1 MTKTLRSLS
10 LLAGLA
16 IMSFAVS
23 GCTVNIGAGDNTPI
37 GNNGMMGD
45 GSAEFS
51 TMDIMFAQMMIPHH
65 EQAVSMSETALKK
78 SRNQGIL
85 KLSRQI
91 KSLQSSEKS
100 QLTYWLKA
108 TGSSMTM
115 DHDMSM
121 SGMLTV
127 KELASLK
134 RLTGTQFDRTFLQ
147 LMIKHHQG
155 ALEMLDLISDS
166 KNAEAKALAK
176 AIKSA
181 QSKEITSMK
190 LLLNKLK

>member
-1 MTKTLRSLS
+1 MFKKSIIALVSFGIILVPNAASASSHAKSLQN
-10 LLAGLA
+10 L
-16 IMSFAVS
+16 
-23 GCTVNIGAGDNTPI
+23 
-37 GNNGMMGD
+37 GMN
-45 GSAEFS
+45 E
-51 TMDIMFAQMMIPHH
+51 IMFAQMMIPHH
-65 EQAVSMSETALKK
+65 EQAISMSETALKK
-78 SRNQGIL
+78 SRNQDIL

-91 KSLQSSEKS
+91 KSLQSSETS

-108 TGSSMTM
+108 TDSSMTM
-115 DHDMSM
+115 DHDMQM

-134 RLTGTQFDRTFLQ
+134 RLTGTQFDRIFLQ

-166 KNAEAKALAK
+166 KNTEAKALAK

-181 QSKEITSMK
+181 QSKEITAMK

>member
-1 MTKTLRSLS
+1 MFKKSIIALVSFGIILVPNAASASSHAKSLQN
-10 LLAGLA
+10 L
-16 IMSFAVS
+16 
-23 GCTVNIGAGDNTPI
+23 
-37 GNNGMMGD
+37 GMN
-45 GSAEFS
+45 E
-51 TMDIMFAQMMIPHH
+51 IMFAQMMIPHH
-65 EQAVSMSETALKK
+65 EQAISMSETALKK
-78 SRNQGIL
+78 SRNQDIL

-91 KSLQSSEKS
+91 KSLQSSETS

-108 TGSSMTM
+108 TDSSMTM
-115 DHDMSM
+115 DHDMKM

-134 RLTGTQFDRTFLQ
+134 RLTGTQFDRIFLQ

-166 KNAEAKALAK
+166 KNTEAKALAK

>member
-1 MTKTLRSLS
+1 MLKKISVL
-10 LLAGLA
+10 LLAVGVIL
-16 IMSFAVS
+16 IPS
-23 GCTVNIGAGDNTPI
+23 GAKASTHAKSLQNL
-37 GNNGMMGD
+37 GMN
-45 GSAEFS
+45 E
-51 TMDIMFAQMMIPHH
+51 IMFAQMMIPHH
-65 EQAVSMSETALKK
+65 EQAISMSETALKK
-78 SRNQGIL
+78 SRNQAIL
-85 KLSRQI
+85 KFSNQI
-91 KSLQSSEKS
+91 KSLQGTEKS

-108 TGSSMTM
+108 TDSSMTM
-115 DHDMSM
+115 DHDMQM
-121 SGMLTV
+121 SGMLTA

-190 LLLNKLK
+190 LLLKKLK

>member
-1 MTKTLRSLS
+1 MFKKLIVLLLSIGIMLTPSVAIASTHAKSLQN
-10 LLAGLA
+10 L
-16 IMSFAVS
+16 
-23 GCTVNIGAGDNTPI
+23 
-37 GNNGMMGD
+37 GMN
-45 GSAEFS
+45 EV
-51 TMDIMFAQMMIPHH
+51 MFAQMMIPHH

-147 LMIKHHQG
+147 LMINITKER
-155 ALEMLDLISDS
+155 LKCLI
-166 KNAEAKALAK
+166 
-176 AIKSA
+176 
-181 QSKEITSMK
+181 
-190 LLLNKLK
+190 

>member
-1 MTKTLRSLS
+1 MLKKISVL
-10 LLAGLA
+10 LLAFGVVLA
-16 IMSFAVS
+16 P
-23 GCTVNIGAGDNTPI
+23 NGANASSHAKSLQNLDMN
-37 GNNGMMGD
+37 
-45 GSAEFS
+45 E
-51 TMDIMFAQMMIPHH
+51 IMFAQMMIPHH
-65 EQAVSMSETALKK
+65 AQAISMSETALKK
-78 SRNQGIL
+78 SRNQEIL

-91 KSLQSSEKS
+91 KSLQSSEIS

-108 TGSSMTM
+108 TNSSMTM
-115 DHDMSM
+115 DHDMKM
-121 SGMLTV
+121 SGMLSV

-155 ALEMLDLISDS
+155 ALEMIDLISDS
-166 KNAEAKALAK
+166 RNMEAKALAK
-176 AIKSA
+176 AFNSA

>member
-1 MTKTLRSLS
+1 MLKKITVL
-10 LLAGLA
+10 LLAVGVIL
-16 IMSFAVS
+16 IP
-23 GCTVNIGAGDNTPI
+23 NGANASTHAKSLQ
-37 GNNGMMGD
+37 NLGMN
-45 GSAEFS
+45 E
-51 TMDIMFAQMMIPHH
+51 IMFAQMMIPHH
-65 EQAVSMSETALKK
+65 EQAISMSEIALKK
-78 SRNQGIL
+78 SRNQAIL
-85 KLSRQI
+85 KLSNQI
-91 KSLQSSEKS
+91 KSLQGTEKS
-100 QLTYWLKA
+100 QLAYWLKA
-108 TGSSMTM
+108 TDSSMTM
-115 DHDMSM
+115 DHDMQM
-121 SGMLTV
+121 SGMLTT

-190 LLLNKLK
+190 LLLKKLK

>member
-1 MTKTLRSLS
+1 MLKKIIVL
-10 LLAGLA
+10 LLA
-16 IMSFAVS
+16 
-23 GCTVNIGAGDNTPI
+23 IGVILIP
-37 GNNGMMGD
+37 NG
-45 GSAEFS
+45 ANAS
-51 TMDIMFAQMMIPHH
+51 THAKSLQNLGMNEIMFAQMMIPHH
-65 EQAVSMSETALKK
+65 EQAISMSETALKK
-78 SRNQGIL
+78 SRNQAIL
-85 KLSRQI
+85 KLSNQI
-91 KSLQSSEKS
+91 KSLQVTEKS
-100 QLTYWLKA
+100 QLAYWLKA
-108 TGSSMTM
+108 TNSSMTM
-115 DHDMSM
+115 DHDMQM
-121 SGMLTV
+121 SGMLTT

-155 ALEMLDLISDS
+155 AIEMLDLISNS

>member
-1 MTKTLRSLS
+1 MLKKISVL
-10 LLAGLA
+10 LLAVGVILA
-16 IMSFAVS
+16 P
-23 GCTVNIGAGDNTPI
+23 NGANASTHAKSLQ
-37 GNNGMMGD
+37 NLGMN
-45 GSAEFS
+45 E
-51 TMDIMFAQMMIPHH
+51 IMFAQMMIPHH
-65 EQAVSMSETALKK
+65 EQAISMSETALKK
-78 SRNQGIL
+78 SRNQAIL
-85 KLSRQI
+85 KLSNQI
-91 KSLQSSEKS
+91 KSLQGTEKS
-100 QLTYWLKA
+100 QLAYWLKA
-108 TGSSMTM
+108 TDSSMTM
-115 DHDMSM
+115 DHDMQM
-121 SGMLTV
+121 SGMLTT

>member
-1 MTKTLRSLS
+1 MHKKIIV
-10 LLAGLA
+10 LL
-16 IMSFAVS
+16 FAVGVILIPNS
-23 GCTVNIGAGDNTPI
+23 ANASTHAKSLQNL
-37 GNNGMMGD
+37 GMN
-45 GSAEFS
+45 E
-51 TMDIMFAQMMIPHH
+51 IMFAQMMIPHH
-65 EQAVSMSETALKK
+65 EQAISMSETALKK
-78 SRNQGIL
+78 SRNQEIS

-91 KSLQSSEKS
+91 KSLQSSETS

-108 TGSSMTM
+108 TNSSMTM
-115 DHDMSM
+115 DHDMKM

-166 KNAEAKALAK
+166 KNTEAKALAK

>member
-1 MTKTLRSLS
+1 MLKKIIVS
-10 LLAGLA
+10 LLAVGVIL
-16 IMSFAVS
+16 IP
-23 GCTVNIGAGDNTPI
+23 NGANASSHAKSLQ
-37 GNNGMMGD
+37 NLGMN
-45 GSAEFS
+45 E
-51 TMDIMFAQMMIPHH
+51 IMFAQMMIPHH
-65 EQAVSMSETALKK
+65 EQAISMSETALKK
-78 SRNQGIL
+78 SRNQEIL

-91 KSLQSSEKS
+91 KSLQSSETS

-108 TGSSMTM
+108 TDSSMTM
-115 DHDMSM
+115 DHDMKM
-121 SGMLTV
+121 SGMFTV

-134 RLTGTQFDRTFLQ
+134 RLTGSQFDRTFLQ

-166 KNAEAKALAK
+166 KNTEAKALAK

>member
-1 MTKTLRSLS
+1 MLKKISVL
-10 LLAGLA
+10 LLAVGVIL
-16 IMSFAVS
+16 IPS
-23 GCTVNIGAGDNTPI
+23 GAKASTHAKSLQNL
-37 GNNGMMGD
+37 GMN
-45 GSAEFS
+45 E
-51 TMDIMFAQMMIPHH
+51 IMFAQMMIPHH
-65 EQAVSMSETALKK
+65 EQAISMSETALKK
-78 SRNQGIL
+78 SRNQAIL
-85 KLSRQI
+85 KLSNQI
-91 KSLQSSEKS
+91 KSLQGTEKS

-108 TGSSMTM
+108 TDSSMTM
-115 DHDMSM
+115 DHDMQM
-121 SGMLTV
+121 SGMLTT

-155 ALEMLDLISDS
+155 AIEMLDLISDS
-166 KNAEAKALAK
+166 RNAEAKALAK

>member
-1 MTKTLRSLS
+1 MLKKISVL
-10 LLAGLA
+10 LLAVGVIL
-16 IMSFAVS
+16 IPS
-23 GCTVNIGAGDNTPI
+23 GANASTHAKSLQNL
-37 GNNGMMGD
+37 GMN
-45 GSAEFS
+45 E
-51 TMDIMFAQMMIPHH
+51 IMFAQMMIPHH
-65 EQAVSMSETALKK
+65 EQAISMSETALKK
-78 SRNQGIL
+78 SRNQAIL
-85 KLSRQI
+85 KLSNQI
-91 KSLQSSEKS
+91 KSLQDTEKS
-100 QLTYWLKA
+100 QLSYWLKA
-108 TGSSMTM
+108 TDSSMTM
-115 DHDMSM
+115 DHDMQM
-121 SGMLTV
+121 SGMLTT

-190 LLLNKLK
+190 LLLKKLK

>member
-1 MTKTLRSLS
+1 MLKKIIVS
-10 LLAGLA
+10 LL
-16 IMSFAVS
+16 
-23 GCTVNIGAGDNTPI
+23 TVGVILIPTGANASSHAKSLQ
-37 GNNGMMGD
+37 NLGMN
-45 GSAEFS
+45 E
-51 TMDIMFAQMMIPHH
+51 IMFAQMMIPHH
-65 EQAVSMSETALKK
+65 EQAISMSETALKK
-78 SRNQGIL
+78 SRNQEIL
-85 KLSRQI
+85 NLSRQI
-91 KSLQSSEKS
+91 KGLQSSETS

-108 TGSSMTM
+108 TKSSMTM
-115 DHDMSM
+115 DHDMNM

-155 ALEMLDLISDS
+155 ALEMLNLIDDS
-166 KNAEAKALAK
+166 KNAEALALAK

-190 LLLNKLK
+190 QLLKKLK

>member
-1 MTKTLRSLS
+1 MLFRS
-10 LLAGLA
+10 
-16 IMSFAVS
+16 
-23 GCTVNIGAGDNTPI
+23 
-37 GNNGMMGD
+37 
-45 GSAEFS
+45 
-51 TMDIMFAQMMIPHH
+51 PHH

-91 KSLQSSEKS
+91 KSLQSSEMS

-108 TGSSMTM
+108 TGSSLTM

-121 SGMLTV
+121 PGMLTA

-134 RLTGTQFDRTFLQ
+134 SLTGTEFDRAFLK

-155 ALEMLDLISDS
+155 ALEMLYLISDS
-166 KNAEAKALAK
+166 KNVEAKALAK

-181 QSKEITSMK
+181 QSKEIKSMK
-190 LLLNKLK
+190 LLLTKLK